1 MINKIGQDEIPE
13 TDIIE
18 FNQIAQ
24 SIAEAI
30 NFCHLSKSV
39 SDVSD
44 GLAYT
49 MSGIKDNID
58 GSYQHFRYPQM
69 PEVMYHLDQISR
81 ATKELV
87 KSKRE
92 GAFGHGTLV

>member
-1 MINKIGQDEIPE
+1 LKGAIQMINKIGQEEIPE

-44 GLAYT
+44 GLTVT
-49 MSGIKDNID
+49 MTGIKNNID
-58 GSYQHFRYPQM
+58 GSYQHFRHP
-69 PEVMYHLDQISR
+69 
-81 ATKELV
+81 
-87 KSKRE
+87 
-92 GAFGHGTLV
+92 